1 MQCYQCPLNLDR
13 YLFEIEMGDTAPQRN
28 GNSFICHSFRYVIC
42 PSVTITTT
50 SFQLLRLRKPYFT
63 TASDKMLM
71 LFWDFKVVLM
81 VWKYYMAFLI
91 LPYVC
96 NYLPCFSEPFDKAS
110 WMLIAL
116 VAIQAS
122 TFSIFL
128 FEWMSPSGYDMK
140 ITPSKSGHKF
150 SLFRTYW
157 LVMAVLFQASVSV
170 DCPRGLTARYIQNRV
185 QSTLYSK
192 TGGKWFLLYKIH
204 F

>member
-1 MQCYQCPLNLDR
+1 
-13 YLFEIEMGDTAPQRN
+13 
-28 GNSFICHSFRYVIC
+28 
-42 PSVTITTT
+42 
-50 SFQLLRLRKPYFT
+50 
-63 TASDKMLM
+63 
-71 LFWDFKVVLM
+71 
-81 VWKYYMAFLI
+81 MAFLI
-91 LPYVC
+91 PSYVC
-96 NYLPCFSEPFDKAS
+96 NVPCFSEPFDKAS

-170 DCPRGLTARYIQNRV
+170 DCPRGLTARYIQT
-185 QSTLYSK
+185 TLYSK
-192 TGGKWFLLYKIH
+192 TGGKYFLLY
-204 F
+204 